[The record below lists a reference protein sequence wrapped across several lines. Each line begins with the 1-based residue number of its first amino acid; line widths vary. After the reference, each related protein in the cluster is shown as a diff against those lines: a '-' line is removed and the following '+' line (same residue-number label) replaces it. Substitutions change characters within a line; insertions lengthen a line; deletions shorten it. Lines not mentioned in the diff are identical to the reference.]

1 MSMEIQHVSYVYET
15 GTTYEQTALHDIDL
29 KIEDGELIGIIG
41 HTGSGKS
48 TLIQLLNGLLRAS
61 SGRIL
66 FHGKNIYDP
75 DFKMKELRGKV
86 GLVFQYPEYQ
96 LFETTVL
103 RDAAFG
109 PKNQGLSEEEA
120 VKKAQEALLT
130 VGLTEAYW
138 QMSPF
143 ELSGGQKRRA
153 AIAGVLAMEPELLI
167 LDEPTA
173 GLDPRGRN
181 ELFAQ
186 IQKLHREK
194 HITVMLVSH
203 SMEDVADYAQ
213 RIIVLDQGRILY
225 DGTPREVFAHY
236 RELEQAGLAAP
247 QVTYLMHELKERGL
261 PVDTDIIT
269 VEEAKKEILKLC

>member
-1 MSMEIQHVSYVYET
+1 MEMQHVSYVYET
-15 GTTYEQTALHDIDL
+15 GTSYEQTALHDINL
-29 KIEDGELIGIIG
+29 KIEDGQLIGIIG

-48 TLIQLLNGLLRAS
+48 TLIQLLNGLIRAS
-61 SGRIL
+61 SGQVL

-120 VKKAQEALLT
+120 VRKAQDALMT
-130 VGLTEAYW
+130 VGLTEQYW

-153 AIAGVLAMEPELLI
+153 AIAGVLAMEPEVLI

-173 GLDPRGRN
+173 GLDPRGRD

-186 IQKLHREK
+186 IQKMHREK
-194 HITVMLVSH
+194 HMTVMLVSH

-213 RIIVLDQGRILY
+213 WIIVLDQGRILY

-236 RELEQAGLAAP
+236 KELEQAGLAAP
-247 QVTYLMHELKERGL
+247 QVTYLMHELQARGL
-261 PVDTDIIT
+261 PVNTDIIT